1 MTIREDAACS
11 SLPPADSTATRQSG
25 WSASGTP
32 AWFRCSEPSRPDGPE
47 RRRTLELRSFRR
59 CLHRHHKEATLSS
72 REVLEAVSPSGSG
85 IPSAVHWDSVL
96 AHLARASGTPC
107 EGEAV
112 RRAAVAAGSLDDEPM
127 ARLIAGARELRIQ
140 ITPARMTIAAALWT
154 ADVRTP
160 LVVWSEPEGRWL
172 LVRRFGPLRARVSA
186 LDAPLEARA
195 TGRRAL
201 ARRLGLAGPDETI
214 EVGFVMSPAFVSHAP
229 AGHDGHG
236 TGHGPSPVRRYLSVI
251 RPEAPEIFA
260 IVSFSIVTGLLYLA
274 LPLAVNAFVSN
285 LSFGNQST
293 PFLQALLF
301 LGIALFAALALSA
314 IIRALQMYTAEVIK
328 RRLFVRLVGD
338 LTYRLPRV
346 GGLAFEGTH
355 APELVNRFLDIVT
368 VQSATERIL
377 MSGIPVV
384 LGVVIGS
391 IVLGLYH
398 PTLFAFAIAL
408 WMVLGIAI
416 VAGRGA
422 VDASIRESR
431 IKYETVGWLE
441 ELARAPT
448 LFKGPGGSAFAE
460 QRSDAIAR
468 RYLDA
473 RKQFFFLL
481 MRQIGT
487 LLALEIFA
495 TAALLTVGGWLV
507 LEQQLTL
514 GQLVASELIVTS
526 IVYSISR
533 LGSIFDSWY
542 SGLAAVD
549 KIGHLTDLELER
561 IGGDAPTVTEQGMDV
576 SCRSVCFTYP
586 SGRTV
591 LSGLDLAIGP
601 GECVA
606 LWGPYGRG
614 SSTLLNLLFG
624 LVKPDSGFI
633 ALDGLDVRS
642 WSLETLRSRVCL
654 IRPDDL
660 VAGSLLENVRL
671 GRDDIGIETVSAA
684 LAAVDLL
691 DDALSLPQ
699 GLDTPLISG
708 GLPLSSRQRLRL
720 LIARAIVLSPSLLL
734 LDDLVDGMDPETQR
748 EIFTALRDPR
758 RQWTVIVTTRDPSV
772 AELCGRFVEISAE
785 GRALAEPTLRTRA
798 TGS

>member
-1 MTIREDAACS
+1 V
-11 SLPPADSTATRQSG
+11 
-25 WSASGTP
+25 
-32 AWFRCSEPSRPDGPE
+32 
-47 RRRTLELRSFRR
+47 
-59 CLHRHHKEATLSS
+59 EATLIS
-72 REVLEAVSPSGSG
+72 RDALEPLSPLRDGAL
-85 IPSAVHWDSVL
+85 SAVHWDNVL
-96 AHLARASGTPC
+96 VHLARAAGSDCTGDS
-107 EGEAV
+107 V
-112 RRAAVAAGSLDDEPM
+112 RRAAAAAATLDEEPM
-127 ARLIAGARELRIQ
+127 ARLVAGAHELRVQ
-140 ITPARMTIAAALWT
+140 ITPARMTLAAALWA

-160 LVVWSEPEGRWL
+160 LVVWNASEGRWL
-172 LVRRFGPLRARVSA
+172 LIRRFGPLRARVSA

-201 ARRLGLAGPDETI
+201 ARRLGLLSADDTL
-214 EVGFVMSPAFVSHAP
+214 EVGFVLSPTFAPRNPDASAGPDSH
-229 AGHDGHG
+229 GDDHG
-236 TGHGPSPVRRYLSVI
+236 LSPVRRYLSVI

-260 IVSFSIVTGLLYLA
+260 IASFSIVTGLLYLA

-285 LSFGNQST
+285 LSFGNQSA
-293 PFLQALLF
+293 PFIQALLF

-314 IIRALQMYTAEVIK
+314 VIRGLQMYTSEVIK

-346 GGLAFEGTH
+346 AGHAFEGTH
-355 APELVNRFLDIVT
+355 APELMNRFLDIVT

-408 WMVLGIAI
+408 WMVLGVAI

-431 IKYETVGWLE
+431 LKYETVGWLE
-441 ELARAPT
+441 ELARVPT
-448 LFKGPGGSAFAE
+448 LFKGPGGPAFAA
-460 QRSDAIAR
+460 QRSDEIAR

-473 RKQFFFLL
+473 RKSFFFIL

-495 TAALLTVGGWLV
+495 TATLLTVGGWLV

-533 LGSIFDSWY
+533 LGNIFDSWY
-542 SGLAAVD
+542 GGLAAVD

-561 IGGDAPTVTEQGMDV
+561 AGGDAPAPRDAGMEIA
-576 SCRSVCFTYP
+576 CRSVCFTYP

-591 LSGLDLAIGP
+591 LSGLDLAVRS
-601 GECVA
+601 GECLA

-624 LVKPDSGFI
+624 LLRPDSGFI

-642 WSLETLRSRVCL
+642 WALEELRSRVCL
-654 IRPDDL
+654 VRHDDL

-684 LAAVDLL
+684 LAAVHLL

-734 LDDLVDGMDPETQR
+734 LDDLLDGMDPDTQR
-748 EIFTALRDPR
+748 EIFAVLRDPER
-758 RQWTVIVTTRDPSV
+758 RWTVVVTTRDPSV
-772 AELCGRFVEISAE
+772 AELCERYVEISAD
-785 GRALAEPTLRTRA
+785 GRALAEQTLRTRVA
-798 TGS
+798 GS